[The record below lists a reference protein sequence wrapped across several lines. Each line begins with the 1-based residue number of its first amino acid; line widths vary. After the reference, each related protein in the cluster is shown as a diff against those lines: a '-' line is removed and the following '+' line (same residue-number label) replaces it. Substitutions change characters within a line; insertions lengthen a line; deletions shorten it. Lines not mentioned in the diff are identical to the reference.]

1 MVLFEYILMQ
11 STRGFEM
18 ADGENPFLLLARI
31 TVREGVVN
39 GYLAIAKWPIKPLK
53 RQRKA
58 LFS

>member
-1 MVLFEYILMQ
+1 
-11 STRGFEM
+11 M
-18 ADGENPFLLLARI
+18 ADGENPFLLLASI

-39 GYLAIAKWPIKPLK
+39 GYLAIAKGPIKPLK

>member
-1 MVLFEYILMQ
+1 
-11 STRGFEM
+11 M

-39 GYLAIAKWPIKPLK
+39 DYSAIANGPIKPLK